1 MSEKWKSTNV
11 QQSLLFEIAECVAA
25 ELIRTKNNLFSSLSA
40 WKTHLDFSFLESTR
54 FRLVILEFP
63 FPFSISLTAGDPD
76 LEELWELFSLQ
87 ES

>member
-54 FRLVILEFP
+54 FLLVILE